1 MSNWIRRMC
10 TTMIFGLLLL
20 LPCLGSMAQKEEN
33 YERDYLSRVYNSSNG
48 LEGTA
53 SNCICTTEDGFL
65 WIGAYS
71 GLFRYDGT
79 EFRRYLIDGRYLPV
93 NDVIQ
98 DAEGNL
104 WIGTNGDGVYRYD
117 GKEFLAYGNED
128 SDFGA
133 SVINKLYLDSKGTI
147 WIGTKSGLFFIDP
160 EENGIQEETAFA
172 DSNIHDI
179 AGMDTG
185 EKIIVEKNGNVWFL
199 TDERKRKIS
208 LEQVKGEYIPR
219 CCTVAKE
226 GYFYIGTTG
235 DTVLKMSKKGKLLC
249 AIKSKGLSSF
259 NEFYELDDNTFWV
272 CSDSGIG
279 LMQNDRI
286 TREEYQIDDSVEE
299 VGKDFQ
305 GNYWF
310 VSSRQGILELY
321 RNYFSD
327 LGSYWNRKEIV
338 NAIQPYQGK
347 IYVGCDDGLF
357 CYRGKDQVSD
367 RLAKAC
373 EGQRIRQLYLDGEN
387 NLWVSTYQAGIKV
400 LHPNGD
406 ISSINVNNS
415 ELTTNQI
422 RCIWQK
428 HNGEILIGTEEGLFL
443 LDLDGKI
450 RLYVRDQILG
460 TKRILYV
467 REDSEG
473 RVFAATDGY
482 GVYELENNCITKVYS
497 RQDGLL
503 SNVVMKVVP
512 SDTMEGTWMVTGEGI
527 CFAGQNGNVK
537 TVTGISVANSLDLLL
552 TEDGDAIIL
561 ADNGFF
567 RMKETDLLKTTVDYV
582 FFNKQDGLPVDF
594 TANAR
599 NVIVDGILYMCG
611 TTGAAGMDLNGEEQ
625 KCPVI
630 LYLNEA
636 TEDGQEI
643 QMQDGAIHLSSG
655 AHRLNIDI
663 RVINYVHHNVYCS
676 YFMEGVDKKETQIL
690 PGENT
695 EISYTNLDGGSYLCN
710 YKVFDGN
717 SGEELASLSV
727 PVTKEYRF
735 QEEPKVRM
743 VMLLCI
749 LSFLILLY
757 LVILWVR
764 EDSIKKHY
772 HVRFQQKKEEEIS
785 RLAYRDLVTGVYNR
799 NCFEQEKEKVD
810 MEQLYA
816 ILSVSINHLDYI
828 KSKYG
833 MLYMENVLRR
843 GVKVLQECTKEEIKI
858 YRVSENIFY
867 FWLTEPVQ
875 LENYVYEL
883 KEAFQKSS
891 EEENLPMSFS
901 IGAVYYNKIDKE
913 TMNELITRCEKMRLL
928 DEKHAEANF
937 IEGKMKLL

>member
-1 MSNWIRRMC
+1 
-10 TTMIFGLLLL
+10 MIVLGFMLL
-20 LPCLGSMAQKEEN
+20 LPGLGTIAQGEEN
-33 YERDYLSRVYNSSNG
+33 YERDYLSRVFNSENG

-53 SNCICTTEDGFL
+53 SNCICATEDGFL

-79 EFRRYLIDGRYLPV
+79 EFKRYLIDGRSLPV
-93 NDVIQ
+93 NDIIQ
-98 DAEGNL
+98 DADGHL
-104 WIGTNGDGVYRYD
+104 WIGTNGDGVYYYD
-117 GKEFLAYGNED
+117 GKEFSACENDD

-133 SVINKLYLDSKGTI
+133 SVINKLYLDSEGTI

-160 EENGIQEETAFA
+160 DHMAVQEETAFS

-179 AGMDTG
+179 AGTEDR

-199 TDERKRKIS
+199 TDNGKSKIS
-208 LEQVKGEYIPR
+208 LDQAKGEYIAR

-235 DTVLKMSKKGKLLC
+235 DVILKMSKKGNLLC
-249 AIKSKGLSSF
+249 VIDGKGLSSF
-259 NEFYELDDNTFWV
+259 NQFYEFEDNTFWI

-286 TREEYQIDDSVEE
+286 TREQYEINDSVEG

-310 VSSRQGILELY
+310 VSSRQGMMELY
-321 RNYFSD
+321 KNYFSD
-327 LGSYWNRKEIV
+327 LGAYWNRKEIV

-347 IYVGCDDGLF
+347 VYVGCDDGLF
-357 CYRGKDQVSD
+357 CYRGKSQVSD

-373 EGQRIRQLYLDGEN
+373 EGQRIRQLYLDEED

-415 ELTTNQI
+415 GLTTNQI
-422 RCIWQK
+422 RCIWQM
-428 HNGEILIGTEEGLFL
+428 HNKEILIGTEEGLFL
-443 LDLDGKI
+443 MDQDGEV

-460 TKRILYV
+460 TKRILDV
-467 REDSEG
+467 REDSDG
-473 RVFAATDGY
+473 TIFAATDGY
-482 GVYELENNCITKVYS
+482 GVYELKDNCITKVYS
-497 RQDGLL
+497 KEDGLL

-527 CFAGQNGNVK
+527 CFVGQNGGIR
-537 TVTGISVANSLDLLL
+537 TVTGISVANCLDLLL
-552 TEDGDAIIL
+552 TEDGDAVIL

-567 RMKETDLLKTTVDYV
+567 RMKETDLLKQNVEYI

-599 NVIVDGILYMCG
+599 NIIVDGILYMCG
-611 TTGAAGMDLNGEEQ
+611 TTGAAGMNLNGEKQ
-625 KCPVI
+625 DCPVI

-643 QMQDGAIHLSSG
+643 QMQNGEIHLSSG

-663 RVINYVHHNVYCS
+663 RVINFVHHNVYCS
-676 YFMEGVDKKETQIL
+676 YFMEGMDKKETQIL

-727 PVTKEYRF
+727 PVIKEYQF
-735 QEEPKVRM
+735 HEEPKIRTVI
-743 VMLLCI
+743 VLAC
-749 LSFLILLY
+749 LSFLVLLY
-757 LVILWVR
+757 LAILWVR
-764 EDSIKKHY
+764 EESIKKHY
-772 HVRFQQKKEEEIS
+772 HVRFQQKREEEIS
-785 RLAYRDLVTGVYNR
+785 RMAYLDLVTGVYNR
-799 NCFEQEKEKVD
+799 NYFEQEKEKVD
-810 MEQLYA
+810 MDQLYA
-816 ILSVSINHLDYI
+816 ILSVSINHMEYI

-833 MLYMENVLRR
+833 MLHVENILRK
-843 GVKVLQECTKEEIKI
+843 GVKVLQEHTSDQVKI
-858 YRVSENIFY
+858 FRVSENLFY

-875 LENYVYEL
+875 LENYVYDL
-883 KEAFQKSS
+883 KEAFRNSN
-891 EEENLPMSFS
+891 EEEVPPLSFS
-901 IGAVYYNKIDKE
+901 IGAVYHNKVDKE
-913 TMNELITRCEKMRLL
+913 SMNELINRCEKMRIL